1 MKNFIIIA
9 LTFALGSAIDLQS
22 NIEAAQTGD
31 CNCGSECNAS
41 ADLTLDLGNG
51 AAFPTDFCIST
62 AQYFACCNNPCDVE
76 CDCTAA

>member
-41 ADLTLDLGNG
+41 ADLTLVLGDPLNPFD
-51 AAFPTDFCIST
+51 ADFCIST
-62 AQYFACCNNPCDVE
+62 AQYFACCQNPCGVV
-76 CDCTAA
+76 CDCTA